1 MTFALRFALRC
12 ALALSGTA
20 LAQDALSRPA
30 VGKAFAYLE
39 ANHEIHLKKQ
49 IEISQIPAPTFA
61 EEKRAAFM
69 VGEFKRVG
77 LKDVEID
84 PRGNV
89 LGWRRGGIERT
100 LAIAAHLDTVFPAGT
115 DVTVKRKGARLLG
128 PGIAD
133 DARGL
138 AALLALVEA
147 MNHANIETTESL
159 LFVANVCEEGL
170 GDLQGIKYLLQKGR
184 FKDKIKGF
192 ISIDGTSP
200 ERFVN
205 RALAS
210 KRYKIV
216 IRGAG
221 GHSWGNFGRPNPAHA
236 LARITARFADV
247 EVPESPRTTYNVGRI
262 GGGTSV
268 NSIPYEAWMEVDMR
282 SESDSE
288 LERLEQKLLA
298 AVERGVKEEND
309 FRAKSGSKLEAEPK
323 LLAVRNGG
331 ATPESSNLVQSM
343 MGAIRAMGLKPQL
356 EIGSTDSNVPI
367 NMGIPAV
374 TIGGG
379 GRGGDH
385 HSLGE
390 WFDPEGAYRAV
401 QQALLALLMYDGKQ
415 NP

>member
-1 MTFALRFALRC
+1 MRFAVIFALCSAAFA
-12 ALALSGTA
+12 
-20 LAQDALSRPA
+20 QNVMSRPG
-30 VGKAFAYLE
+30 VLKAFAYLE
-39 ANHEIHLKKQ
+39 ANHEVHLKKQ
-49 IEISQIPAPTFA
+49 IEISQVPAPTFA
-61 EEKRAAFM
+61 EENRAAFM
-69 VGEFKRVG
+69 VTEFRRVG

-89 LGWRRGGIERT
+89 LGWRRGKVERT

-133 DARGL
+133 DGRGL
-138 AALLALVEA
+138 ATLLALVEA
-147 MNHANIETTESL
+147 MNHAGIETAESL

-184 FKDKIKGF
+184 FKDRIKAF
-192 ISIDGTSP
+192 ISIDGTSA
-200 ERFVN
+200 ERIVN

-210 KRYKIV
+210 KRYRV
-216 IRGAG
+216 TIRGTG

-236 LARITARFADV
+236 LARVAARFADID
-247 EVPESPRTTYNVGRI
+247 VPENPRTTYSVGRI

-268 NSIPYEAWMEVDMR
+268 NSIPFEAWMEVDMR
-282 SESDSE
+282 SESDTE
-288 LERLEQKLLA
+288 LERLEQKFLA

-309 FRAKSGSKLEAEPK
+309 LRAKSGLKLAAEPK
-323 LLAVRNGG
+323 LLTVRYGG
-331 ATPESSNLVQSM
+331 ATPESSNLLQSM
-343 MGAIRAMGLKPQL
+343 IGAIGAMGLEPVL

-385 HSLGE
+385 HSLEE
-390 WFDPEGAYRAV
+390 WFEPEGAYKAV
-401 QQALLALLMYDGKQ
+401 QQALVAVLMYDGKQ